1 MRNNFG
7 RQKYARTGIKPKTSY
22 KVQGARR
29 KQLASIFVRMD
40 TKHYTIIIIGGG
52 PIGLACALE
61 AKKAGLDYLILE
73 KGTLVNSLYNYPVN
87 MTFFST
93 SERLEIGGIPFV
105 SNNPKPTRPE
115 ALEYYRRV
123 ALANHI
129 NIHLF
134 EKVNEVKAQGT
145 RDKIQEARD
154 TGQRTMNNE
163 QGTRNDEDR
172 NFLVTTTRAAYNADY
187 IIIATGFYDIP
198 YKLNVPG
205 EDLPKVTH
213 YYKDPHFYAFQK
225 VIVVGASNSA
235 VDAALETWRKGAEVT
250 MVVRKDQ
257 IGPRVKYWVRPDIIN
272 RIQEGS
278 IKAYFNSRIKEIRE
292 SEVDIQTPDG
302 PLTIKNDWVIAM
314 TGYQPNLDFLRN
326 LGIHLSEDEVRKP
339 TYDEASYETNVRNIF
354 IAGVI
359 CGGMNTHR
367 LFIEN
372 SREHAEKVI
381 QTINKRSTGQQ

>member
-1 MRNNFG
+1 
-7 RQKYARTGIKPKTSY
+7 
-22 KVQGARR
+22 
-29 KQLASIFVRMD
+29 MD
-40 TKHYTIIIIGGG
+40 AKHYTIIIIGGG

-123 ALANHI
+123 ALSNHV

-134 EKVNEVKAQGT
+134 EKVVEVKAQGT
-145 RDKIQEARD
+145 RDK
-154 TGQRTMNNE
+154 GQA
-163 QGTRNDEDR
+163 
-172 NFLVTTTRAAYNADY
+172 NFLVTTNKNLYTADY

-257 IGPRVKYWVRPDIIN
+257 IGERVKYWVRPDIVN
-272 RIQEGS
+272 RINEGS
-278 IKAYFNSRIKEIRE
+278 IKAYFKSTIKEIRE
-292 SEVDIQTPDG
+292 REVDIQTPEG
-302 PLTIKNDWVIAM
+302 LVTIKNDWVIAM
-314 TGYQPNLDFLRN
+314 TGYQPNLDFLGN
-326 LGIHLSEDEVRKP
+326 LGIHLSNDEVRKP

-381 QTINKRSTGQQ
+381 QTIKKRSNQPQ